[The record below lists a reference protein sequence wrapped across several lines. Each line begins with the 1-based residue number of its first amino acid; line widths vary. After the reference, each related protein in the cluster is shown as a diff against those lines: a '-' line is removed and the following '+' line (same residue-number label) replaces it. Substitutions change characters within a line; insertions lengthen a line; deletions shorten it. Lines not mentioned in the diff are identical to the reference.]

1 MKIANLKDFIHKT
14 KTNKVEKTE
23 PFERET
29 WTGRFDFFLTA
40 LGYAVGL
47 GAVWRFPFLCYTNGG
62 GIYFKILILFNL
74 TKKFSFFLTDR
85 CFFDTLFRL
94 PISGWYSIRY

>member
-1 MKIANLKDFIHKT
+1 MKIKSIKNIFRNKTIANKQVAAS
-14 KTNKVEKTE
+14 NQVSN
-23 PFERET
+23 ERDT

-62 GIYFKILILFNL
+62 GLLNNYI
-74 TKKFSFFLTDR
+74 KK
-85 CFFDTLFRL
+85 LFRFWV
-94 PISGWYSIRY
+94 SKYFF

>member
-1 MKIANLKDFIHKT
+1 MRIKSIKNILR
-14 KTNKVEKTE
+14 NKKNSSKQVV
-23 PFERET
+23 PSNPASSDRDT

-62 GIYFKILILFNL
+62 GILNNYSRKLFGWWVFKM
-74 TKKFSFFLTDR
+74 FFYLKEH
-85 CFFDTLFRL
+85 F
-94 PISGWYSIRY
+94 

>member
-1 MKIANLKDFIHKT
+1 MKISNIKNIIKF
-14 KTNKVEKTE
+14 KTNSSQNVNKNAKKEGE
-23 PFERET
+23 HERDT

-62 GIYFKILILFNL
+62 GNNNLII
-74 TKKFSFFLTDR
+74 TSKKMLIFAL
-85 CFFDTLFRL
+85 
-94 PISGWYSIRY
+94 

>member
-1 MKIANLKDFIHKT
+1 MKIKSIKEIFSNKLNANKPPVAAT
-14 KTNKVEKTE
+14 
-23 PFERET
+23 PSERDT

-62 GIYFKILILFNL
+62 G
-74 TKKFSFFLTDR
+74 
-85 CFFDTLFRL
+85 
-94 PISGWYSIRY
+94 